1 MSNLEELEAKIRKL
15 CPELQEL
22 SAGCKFLRKTLKNDT
37 DWTILW
43 DHKHWF
49 WWGSDCTLNVFTK
62 EMMALDLTIE
72 ILWHPIHIEHILK
85 CLPPQYWID
94 GVKSF
99 VYLGIDGWNNFYAS
113 VSKGCHPLQQ
123 YNLSLP
129 LNKQSEETIA
139 FLNSVIK

>member
-1 MSNLEELEAKIRKL
+1 MTNLEQLETKIRKL

-72 ILWHPIHIEHILK
+72 ILWHPIHLGHVLK
-85 CLPPQYWID
+85 CISKWLPEGDVINAHVNSYNNLAFRPVTENGLID
-94 GVKSF
+94 WELDK
-99 VYLGIDGWNNFYAS
+99 
-113 VSKGCHPLQQ
+113 PLE
-123 YNLSLP
+123 
-129 LNKQSEETIA
+129 KQSEETIA